1 MEINLQIE
9 AIGKT
14 TKGKTID
21 TLVVID
27 HDSRL
32 VGAPSTIQDK
42 NNQRHRKDQKTKEI
56 VDENF

>member
-1 MEINLQIE
+1 MEINLKIE

-27 HDSRL
+27 RDSRL
-32 VGAPSTIQDK
+32 VGAQNTRKDK
-42 NNQRHRKDQKTKEI
+42 NIQPPCKNEKTKEI

>member
-1 MEINLQIE
+1 MEINLKIE

-14 TKGKTID
+14 TKGKIID

-27 HDSRL
+27 RDSRL
-32 VGAPSTIQDK
+32 VGAK
-42 NNQRHRKDQKTKEI
+42 NTRKNKKNQTQKKKKKTKEI